1 MRINGISRKYA
12 CTVVRANRD
21 EGLPVPK
28 EQRSRRRTR
37 RRRENRTDR
46 GEEAGRGGKTKL

>member
-12 CTVVRANRD
+12 CTLVRANRD

-28 EQRSRRRTR
+28 EQRRRRRRRR

-46 GEEAGRGGKTKL
+46 GRGGRREKTKL

>member
-12 CTVVRANRD
+12 CTLVRANRD

-28 EQRSRRRTR
+28 EQRRRRRRR

-46 GEEAGRGGKTKL
+46 GRGGRREKTKL